1 VKVVHGRAIAVLA
14 AVLAIGS
21 VAMGCGGSE
30 SSDTPPLTKAAF
42 VKKGDAI
49 CEKVP
54 NRYQARVKALPKEQK
69 QKSMPPKAA
78 EEEANLKAAVPPLR
92 TASTEFEEL
101 SPPTC
106 DEQKAEAIVAALE
119 EGADGIE
126 AEPGSKLTGPKSP
139 LAPFQK
145 LTKEYG
151 FKFCSE
157 L

>member
-1 VKVVHGRAIAVLA
+1 VHGRAIGVLA
-14 AVLAIGS
+14 AVLTIGS

-49 CEKVP
+49 CENVP
-54 NRYQARVKALPKEQK
+54 NRYQARLKALPKP
-69 QKSMPPKAA
+69 QKSKSPKAA
-78 EEEANLKAAVPPLR
+78 KEEETLKAAVPPLR

-101 SPPTC
+101 SPPTG
-106 DEQKAEAIVAALE
+106 DEQQAEAIIAALE
-119 EGADGIE
+119 QGADGIE
-126 AEPGSKLTGPKSP
+126 AKPGSELAGPKSP
-139 LAPFQK
+139 LAPFAK

>member
-1 VKVVHGRAIAVLA
+1 MHGRAIAVFA

-49 CEKVP
+49 CKKVP
-54 NRYQARVKALPKEQK
+54 NRYQARVKALPKQ
-69 QKSMPPKAA
+69 QKSKSPKAA
-78 EEEANLKAAVPPLR
+78 KEEENLKAAVPPLR

-101 SPPTC
+101 SPPTG
-106 DEQKAEAIVAALE
+106 DEQKAEAIVVALE
-119 EGADGIE
+119 QGADGIE

-151 FKFCSE
+151 FKVCSG